1 MLCILVVHAYRW
13 GVTDPSMKMACA
25 SIHVSVLVLTPGF
38 GWQAIVT
45 GKGPL
50 ENLNDH
56 LANPGTN
63 NGFAAATKFV
73 P

>member
-1 MLCILVVHAYRW
+1 MCMCCLKEELGTYLKYANCVEL
-13 GVTDPSMKMACA
+13 
-25 SIHVSVLVLTPGF
+25 
-38 GWQAIVT
+38 Q
-45 GKGPL
+45 GPL

-56 LANPGTN
+56 LANPYAN